1 MLEVGMHIYAVN
13 GQTITSFNE
22 GVELIKS
29 TAGEF
34 RLLVEKKLSIAI
46 GTAYEIQRKGKMK
59 MMFLPLLQR
68 RRRLI
73 LPPIAAPYPKQATKI
88 DP

>member
-1 MLEVGMHIYAVN
+1 MLEVGMRIYAVN

-34 RLLVEKKLSIAI
+34 R
-46 GTAYEIQRKGKMK
+46 
-59 MMFLPLLQR
+59 
-68 RRRLI
+68 
-73 LPPIAAPYPKQATKI
+73 KQ
-88 DP
+88 